1 VRLVEPPPNGAA
13 RSPTGLLAVFFLL
26 AVALPGCGTT
36 HRPGATTTPLAA
48 TRGHSPYAAGIPK
61 ALLAEARPIGA
72 GPRFH
77 PAPTGATVGRCAR
90 RLGSRSAVHV
100 EVFAANRV
108 VIVPAG
114 IGVRPPLTLAAGR
127 ITGARCYGALVTLEP
142 TGVVLVRAHEPIPLS
157 SLFRSWGQPLS
168 PFRLG
173 SFVASPH
180 THVAVF
186 VDGRR
191 WRGAPGSVPLESRS
205 EIVLE
210 VGPHVPPHRSFA
222 FPRGV
227 VE

>member
-1 VRLVEPPPNGAA
+1 MLFLVAC
-13 RSPTGLLAVFFLL
+13 
-26 AVALPGCGTT
+26 ALPGCGTA
-36 HRPGATTTPLAA
+36 RL
-48 TRGHSPYAAGIPK
+48 RSESAAGIPK
-61 ALLAEARPIGA
+61 ALLLEARPIGA

-77 PAPTGATVGRCAR
+77 PAPTGGVVGHCAR
-90 RLGSRSAVHV
+90 QLGPRRAVHV

-114 IGVRPPLTLAAGR
+114 IGVRPPLTLSAGR
-127 ITGARCYGALVTLEP
+127 IAGARCYGGLVTLEP

-168 PFRLG
+168 PSRLG
-173 SFVASPH
+173 PFVASPG

-191 WRGAPGSVPLESRS
+191 WRGAPGSVPLLSHS

-210 VGPHVPPHRSFA
+210 VGPHVLPHRSFA
-222 FPRGV
+222 FPPGL
-227 VE
+227 